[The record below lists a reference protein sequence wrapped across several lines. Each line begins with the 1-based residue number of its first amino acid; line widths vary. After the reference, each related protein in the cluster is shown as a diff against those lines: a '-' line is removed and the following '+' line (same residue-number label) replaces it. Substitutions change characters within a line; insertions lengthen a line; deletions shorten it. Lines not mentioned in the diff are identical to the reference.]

1 VRFLALHAGKAIVV
15 FGASEWYTWGVKILA
30 VVGYKGGTGKTTV
43 AVNLA
48 DVIGER
54 VPTVLIDTDPQG
66 SASAWLGGKAEHL
79 RVENIPEVGA
89 LERVLSQEWDGLV
102 VVDGRPGDPKLTA
115 TAIKAAD
122 LTLLPLRPSPL
133 DLHANAP
140 ILEQLGS
147 GGVNGLAVICMA
159 TPRTQ
164 DAELMRATLG
174 DQYNVRC
181 CKTVLHQRVVQA
193 RAPMWQLGVCDVDPG
208 GAASAEVLALAKEI
222 RKTLG
227 V

>member
-1 VRFLALHAGKAIVV
+1 M
-15 FGASEWYTWGVKILA
+15 
-30 VVGYKGGTGKTTV
+30 GYKGGTGKTTV

-54 VPTVLIDTDPQG
+54 VPVVLIDTDPQG
-66 SASAWLGGKAEHL
+66 SASAWLGGKAKHL
-79 RVENIPEVGA
+79 RVENITEVAA
-89 LERVLSQEWDGLV
+89 LERVLGQKWDGLA

-115 TAIKAAD
+115 AAIKAAD

-133 DLHANAP
+133 DLHANGP

-147 GGVNGLAVICMA
+147 GGAEGMAVICMA

-164 DAELMRATLG
+164 DAEIMRAALA
-174 DQYNVRC
+174 DQYNVRT
-181 CKTVLHQRVVQA
+181 CKTVLHQRIAQS
-193 RAPMWQLGVCDVDPG
+193 RAPLWQTGVCEADPG
-208 GAASAEVLALAKEI
+208 GAASIEVLALAKEI
-222 RKTLG
+222 RKALG